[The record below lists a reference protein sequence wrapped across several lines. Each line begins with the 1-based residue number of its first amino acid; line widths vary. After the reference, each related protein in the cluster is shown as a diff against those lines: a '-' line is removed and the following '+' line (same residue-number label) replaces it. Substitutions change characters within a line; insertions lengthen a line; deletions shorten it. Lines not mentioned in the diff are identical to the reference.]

1 MLKHVG
7 RSRAK
12 IAVVAL
18 AIVTALVVVGCGGGG
33 SSSSSGGSTGGGEEG
48 SGSEG
53 HTIGVSI
60 LNARDPDLAAMTKAM
75 ESKASE
81 ENSSLDVTDA
91 KQEVSVELEQMENL
105 VTQEPEAIIQQPI
118 DGEQSATAAE
128 RVISANIPLFILS
141 TEFTGENPPEY
152 ISYIGVDDTEAG
164 RMQGEFV
171 NEQIPQGGKIIYIAG
186 TFGASWTDRRKTGFH
201 EVVNPNVEVA
211 SEFQANGDRGEAKRQ
226 MEDLLQKYPNKG
238 EIAGIVAQNDE
249 MAVGAASAIAQAGRQ
264 GDFKFLIGVDGTEP
278 GLEAIAKGEE
288 TATVLQRSA
297 EQGEKAVEVVNEY
310 LDGKK
315 VKKRYDL
322 PFTLVTKENVN
333 EFLK

>member
-1 MLKHVG
+1 MLKHLG

-12 IAVVAL
+12 VATLALGIAA
-18 AIVTALVVVGCGGGG
+18 AAVVVGCGGGG
-33 SSSSSGGSTGGGEEG
+33 SSGSGGGEG
-48 SGSEG
+48 GG
-53 HTIGVSI
+53 HSIGLSV
-60 LNARDPDLAAMTKAM
+60 LNARDPDLAVMTKAM
-75 ESKASE
+75 EAKAE
-81 ENSSLDVTDA
+81 KEGSSLDVADA
-91 KQEVSVELEQMENL
+91 KGEVSVELEQMENL

-128 RVISANIPLFILS
+128 RVTDANIPLFILS
-141 TEFTGENPPEY
+141 TEFTGEDAPEY
-152 ISYIGVDDTEAG
+152 VSYIGVDDTEAG
-164 RMQGEFV
+164 KMQGEFV
-171 NEQIPQGGKIIYIAG
+171 NKEIPEGGKIIYIAG
-186 TFGASWTDRRKTGFH
+186 EFGASWTDRRKEGFH
-201 EVVNPNVEVA
+201 DVVDSNVEIA
-211 SEFQANGDRGEAKRQ
+211 SEFQAKGDRAEAKRQ

-297 EQGEKAVEVVNEY
+297 EQGEKAIEVVNMY

-315 VKKRYDL
+315 VNKRYDL

>member
-1 MLKHVG
+1 MLERVS
-7 RSRAK
+7 RSGAK
-12 IAVVAL
+12 IGILAL
-18 AIVTALVVVGCGGGG
+18 AVLTALVVVGCGSSDSSSS
-33 SSSSSGGSTGGGEEG
+33 SSSSSGGESEGG
-48 SGSEG
+48 G

-75 ESKASE
+75 EGKAASE
-81 ENSSLDVTDA
+81 DSSLDVADA
-91 KQEVSVELEQMENL
+91 KGEVSVELEQMENL
-105 VTQEPEAIIQQPI
+105 VTQHPEAVIQQPI

-128 RVISANIPLFILS
+128 RVTSADIPLFILS
-141 TEFTGENPPEY
+141 TEFTGEDPPEY
-152 ISYIGVDDTEAG
+152 VSYIGVDDTEAG
-164 RMQGEFV
+164 RMQGEYV

-186 TFGASWTDRRKTGFH
+186 TFGASWTDRRKEGFH

-226 MEDLLQKYPNKG
+226 MEDLLQKYPNSG
-238 EIAGIVAQNDE
+238 EIAGVVAQNDE

-264 GDFKFLIGVDGTEP
+264 EDFKFLIGVDGTEP

-310 LDGKK
+310 LNGKK

-322 PFTLVTKENVN
+322 PFTLVTKENVD